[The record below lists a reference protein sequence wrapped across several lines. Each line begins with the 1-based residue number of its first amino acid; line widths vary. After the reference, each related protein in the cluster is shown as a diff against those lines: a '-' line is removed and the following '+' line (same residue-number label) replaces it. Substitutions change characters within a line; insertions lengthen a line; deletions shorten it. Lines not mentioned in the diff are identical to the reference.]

1 MNDLIKNISDI
12 SVENTK
18 RTHRL
23 LDAVLFIISN
33 NFKDS
38 ELTFNQQRATFEVDI
53 DNLRCV
59 IVRDLNRFFVN
70 IRFINEGN
78 VIAECTTDIV
88 GGFEETYEKI
98 TNRGIKIMIANLFSD
113 IASIDIDYVI
123 NNEESEEVEEVAETV
138 EPVDDII
145 SIDTDNVSTETTTEE
160 EETTTEEV

>member
-18 RTHRL
+18 KTHRL

-88 GGFEETYEKI
+88 GGFEETYGKI
-98 TNRGIKIMIANLFSD
+98 TNKDIKIMIANLFSD
-113 IASIDIDYVI
+113 IANIDVAYVI
-123 NNEESEEVEEVAETV
+123 NNEEPEEVEEVAETV
-138 EPVDDII
+138 ESTDDII

-160 EETTTEEV
+160 ETATEEV

>member
-18 RTHRL
+18 KTHRL
-23 LDAVLFIISN
+23 LDAVLFIISS

-38 ELTFNQQRATFEVDI
+38 EIAFNQQRATFEVDV
-53 DNLRCV
+53 DNLHCV
-59 IVRDLNRFFVN
+59 IMRDLNRFFVN

-88 GGFEETYEKI
+88 GGFEETYGKI
-98 TNRGIKIMIANLFSD
+98 TNKDIKIMIANLFSD

-123 NNEESEEVEEVAETV
+123 NNEESEETVETV
-138 EPVDDII
+138 ESTDDVI
-145 SIDTDNVSTETTTEE
+145 SIDTENVSTETTTEE
-160 EETTTEEV
+160 E